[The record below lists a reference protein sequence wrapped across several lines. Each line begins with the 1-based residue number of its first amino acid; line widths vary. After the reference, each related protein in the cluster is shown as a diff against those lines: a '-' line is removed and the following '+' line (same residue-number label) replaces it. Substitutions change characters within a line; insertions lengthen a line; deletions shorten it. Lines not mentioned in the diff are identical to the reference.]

1 MKTPSD
7 HSYPEHEKM
16 QAVLQE
22 SQAIGQFI
30 DSTPY
35 VLAEYREIEGYLE
48 PQLVPMARPIERVLA
63 EHFGIDL
70 DVIETEKRTMLDS
83 LRKTG

>member
-35 VLAEYREIEGYLE
+35 VLAEYREIEGYRE
-48 PQLVPMARPIERVLA
+48 AQLVPMTRSIERILA

-70 DVIETEKRTMLDS
+70 GVIETEKRAMLDS
-83 LRKTG
+83 LREPG